1 TENEELTLDQRVN
14 AFMEPITK
22 SVSKVI
28 FYSLPIGE
36 EVVVERWDEK
46 TKRYRMVLDG
56 TIPTATVDL
65 ETDPLKG
72 VPVILSRTE
81 EGLSLNYELQSG
93 KETKAFSVNK
103 VNIGEPISLE

>member
-1 TENEELTLDQRVN
+1 MYNKLRAKLKLIFSLLLFAILTVVINVTSKVVRESIVDENLTLDQRVN

-22 SVSKVI
+22 NVSKVI

-56 TIPTATVDL
+56 T
-65 ETDPLKG
+65 
-72 VPVILSRTE
+72 
-81 EGLSLNYELQSG
+81 
-93 KETKAFSVNK
+93 
-103 VNIGEPISLE
+103 